1 MKYLAS
7 LKHSLD
13 FIAMILAV
21 IGFFGVLQTFIVG
34 KHYIIPTLLLCITIF
49 LGNLAYYG
57 YRGSNFAKRILFWIT
72 VIFTSHMT
80 FAFFFTKKYREIF
93 GDYFEY
99 LSGFIIIFFI
109 FLLYHYARKN
119 RIFTS

>member
-21 IGFFGVLQTFIVG
+21 IGCFGVLQTFIVG

-80 FAFFFTKKYREIF
+80 FAFFSPKSIERFSEII
-93 GDYFEY
+93 
-99 LSGFIIIFFI
+99 LNI
-109 FLLYHYARKN
+109 FLVLLLYFLFFCSTITLEKIEY
-119 RIFTS
+119 SPS